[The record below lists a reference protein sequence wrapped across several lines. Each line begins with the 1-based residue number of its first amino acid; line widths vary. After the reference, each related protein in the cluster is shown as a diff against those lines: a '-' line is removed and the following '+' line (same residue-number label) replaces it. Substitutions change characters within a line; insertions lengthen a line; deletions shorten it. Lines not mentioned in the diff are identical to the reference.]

1 MYFSDTV
8 LVCFDQ
14 YGSYAGLYILL
25 KQFKL
30 SSAGR
35 KSSYRELIFFINL
48 SKCSS
53 GLWKLA
59 LHGKSLLMFELVL
72 FISNQNNYLCVEL
85 VLSKTLFIF
94 IINITLGII
103 SDWPIHRKFCLSYP
117 IRWQLM
123 IVALHLTGFQPN
135 YQYKMNKFFACL

>member
-53 GLWKLA
+53 GL
-59 LHGKSLLMFELVL
+59 
-72 FISNQNNYLCVEL
+72 
-85 VLSKTLFIF
+85 
-94 IINITLGII
+94 
-103 SDWPIHRKFCLSYP
+103 
-117 IRWQLM
+117 
-123 IVALHLTGFQPN
+123 
-135 YQYKMNKFFACL
+135 